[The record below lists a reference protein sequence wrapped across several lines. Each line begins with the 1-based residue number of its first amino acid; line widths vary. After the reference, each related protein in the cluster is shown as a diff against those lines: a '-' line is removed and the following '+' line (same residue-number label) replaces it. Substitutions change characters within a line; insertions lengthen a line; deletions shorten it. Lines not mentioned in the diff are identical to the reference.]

1 MERRGPDHRWGLAP
15 RGAAVVLAAL
25 SLAAAEP
32 KPAPPRPRVTF
43 TDVTPGS
50 GLDFQHV
57 TGASGQKMYIE
68 TMGSGACWLDY
79 DRDGDLDIY
88 VVNSA
93 ELPGF
98 KAEVKPINH
107 LFRNDG
113 GGRFTDVT
121 SEAGVGDGGYGMGC
135 VAGDIDNDGDLDLY
149 VTNFGPNVLYRNDG
163 NGRFTDI
170 TAEAGKGLDDP
181 RWSASAGFGDIDND
195 GDLDLYVTA
204 YLDFS
209 VDNNK
214 FCGERKPGYRA
225 YCHPEEFNGIADR
238 LFRNKGDGHFEE
250 VSAAAGVSGRI
261 GNGLGVVF
269 TDVNDD
275 GWLDIYVANDKTI
288 NFMFLNKGDGT
299 FKDISMTSGAGF
311 SESGMTQAG
320 MGVDTGDANGDG
332 RLDLVVTNL
341 DYETNELYTNNGDL
355 TFTDATFRAGLGQP
369 NFLHVGFGID
379 LLDYDNDGD
388 QDIMIMNGHILDN
401 IELFRD
407 QVTYQQPRSLLLN
420 DGTGRFTDISAQAG
434 EDFSKA
440 NVGRGLAVG
449 DYDNDGDLDFFVV
462 NSGRKAQ
469 LFRNEGGN
477 DPARGGGHWLMLAL
491 HGVKS
496 NRDGVGARIRVKTTD
511 ASGKEHW
518 QVDLAKTA
526 SSYMSE
532 NDMRPHFGLGAAA
545 TADVVEIRWPS
556 GILQTLTGV
565 KADQLL
571 EVTEKAA
578 SK

>member
-1 MERRGPDHRWGLAP
+1 MIGSRAT
-15 RGAAVVLAAL
+15 LAAIAM
-25 SLAAAEP
+25 AALIFIAML
-32 KPAPPRPRVTF
+32 PAQTPGARVYF
-43 TDVTPGS
+43 ADATPGS

-57 TGASGQKMYIE
+57 TGASGEKNYIE
-68 TMGSGACWLDY
+68 TMGSGACWFDY
-79 DRDGDLDIY
+79 DRDGDIDIY

-98 KAEVKPINH
+98 KVDVKPINH
-107 LFRNDG
+107 MFRNDG
-113 GGRFTDVT
+113 KGRFTDVT
-121 SEAGVGDGGYGMGC
+121 GESGLGDGGYGMGC
-135 VAGDIDNDGDLDLY
+135 VAGDIEGDGDLDVYVTNFGPNVLYRNDGKGRFTDITAEAGVGDTLWSGSAAFGDIDNDGDLDLY
-149 VTNFGPNVLYRNDG
+149 VTN
-163 NGRFTDI
+163 
-170 TAEAGKGLDDP
+170 
-181 RWSASAGFGDIDND
+181 
-195 GDLDLYVTA
+195 

-209 VDNNK
+209 LENNK
-214 FCGERKPGYRA
+214 YCGERKPGYRA
-225 YCHPEEFNGIADR
+225 YCHPEEFNGVPDR
-238 LFRNKGDGHFEE
+238 LFRNKGDGRFEDVTE
-250 VSAAAGVSGRI
+250 AAGVGGRI

-275 GWLDIYVANDKTI
+275 GWPDIYVANDKTI
-288 NFMFLNKGDGT
+288 NFTFLNKGDGT

-320 MGVDTGDANGDG
+320 MGVDTGDINGDG

-379 LLDYDNDGD
+379 LLDYDDDGD
-388 QDIMIMNGHILDN
+388 NDILIMNGHILDN

-420 DGTGRFTDISAQAG
+420 DGTGRFTDISDKAG
-434 EDFSKA
+434 DDFSKV

-449 DYDNDGDLDFFVV
+449 DYDDDGDLDFFVV

-477 DPARGGGHWLMLAL
+477 DPARGGGHWLMVRL

-496 NRDGVGARIRVKTTD
+496 NRDGVGARVRVKTT
-511 ASGKEHW
+511 GPKGEERW
-518 QVDLAKTA
+518 QVDLVKTA
-526 SSYMSE
+526 SSYMSQ
-532 NDMRPHFGLGAAA
+532 NDMRLHFGLGASAS
-545 TADVVEIRWPS
+545 ADVVEIRWPS
-556 GILQTLTGV
+556 GAVQTLTDV
-565 KADQLL
+565 KGDRLL
-571 EVTEKAA
+571 DVTEEGKPR
-578 SK
+578 